1 MKNRA
6 FTLIELLVVI
16 AIIAILA
23 AILFPVF
30 LTARASARR
39 AECLSNIG
47 QLARAMLL
55 YSADYGGRLPP
66 NCVYLANDHVNI
78 ITWDKNIYKYVT
90 NKKVFTC
97 PINKFSYEKGHPE
110 PYPPDVI
117 VRSYAMP
124 QNVSA
129 LIDNRARRVSA
140 TVLLFEK
147 GAAPIFTW
155 TDHNGEYFD
164 QTWGLTRGP
173 IDRFWH
179 SEGKNFAYCD
189 GHAAFHKYPYGPF
202 SYLFGNFA
210 KGYCGPPVGA
220 NLPR

>member
-1 MKNRA
+1 MNNRA

-30 LTARASARR
+30 MSAKASAQK

-47 QLARAMLL
+47 QLSRGVLL
-55 YSADYGGRLPP
+55 YGGDYAGRLPP
-66 NCVYLANDHVNI
+66 NCIYLSNNYVDIV
-78 ITWDKNIYKYVT
+78 TWDKNVYKYVV

-97 PINKFSYEKGHPE
+97 PVNRFSYERGVRE
-110 PYPPDVI
+110 SYPPDTI
-117 VRSYAMP
+117 IRSYAMP
-124 QNVSA
+124 QNVSG
-129 LIDNRARRVSA
+129 LNVERIRRVSA
-140 TVLLFEK
+140 AVLLFEK

-155 TDHNGEYFD
+155 KDHNGEYFD

-173 IDRFWH
+173 SDRFWH

-189 GHAAFHKYPYGPF
+189 GHAAFHKYPRGPF
-202 SYLFGNFA
+202 SYSFGTSW

-220 NLPR
+220 NLPW